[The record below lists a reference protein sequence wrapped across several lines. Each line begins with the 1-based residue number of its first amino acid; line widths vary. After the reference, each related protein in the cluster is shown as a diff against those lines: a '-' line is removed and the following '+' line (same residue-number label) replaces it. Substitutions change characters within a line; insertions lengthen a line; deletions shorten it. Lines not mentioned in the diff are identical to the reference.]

1 MSRDEIFALFANRQ
15 VHWRN
20 RDPAG
25 LAATHALNGV
35 VHSPIFGKVEGA
47 KAIEV
52 SYQNLFA
59 IFNDWTFEAEQALV
73 DGDRVAQ
80 PFKVTAT
87 HTSELFGVAPT
98 NRRFEIQGVLLFEFA
113 DGRISRERRVYD
125 FTSLLIQVG
134 VLKARP
140 RD

>member
-1 MSRDEIFALFANRQ
+1 
-15 VHWRN
+15 
-20 RDPAG
+20 
-25 LAATHALNGV
+25 
-35 VHSPIFGKVEGA
+35 
-47 KAIEV
+47 
-52 SYQNLFA
+52 
-59 IFNDWTFEAEQALV
+59 
-73 DGDRVAQ
+73 
-80 PFKVTAT
+80 VTAT

-98 NRRFEIQGVLLFEFA
+98 NRRCEIQGVLLFEFA